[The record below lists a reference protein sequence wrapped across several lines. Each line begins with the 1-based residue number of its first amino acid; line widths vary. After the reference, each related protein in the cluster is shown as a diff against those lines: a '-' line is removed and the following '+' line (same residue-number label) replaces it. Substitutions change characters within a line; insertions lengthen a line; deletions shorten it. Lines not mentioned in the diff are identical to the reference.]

1 MKKKNNDPLS
11 RRERE
16 IMDILYRDGE
26 LTASEVVERLP
37 GEPSNSTVRTILRIL
52 EDKGHVKHEQQG
64 MRYLYKPTVTREK
77 ARRSALNHLVSTF
90 FDGSPEAVVSTML
103 DERSL
108 KLSDEQLDSL
118 AELIERARK
127 EGR

>member
-1 MKKKNNDPLS
+1 MKNKDPLS

-16 IMDILYRDGE
+16 IMDILYRGGE

-37 GEPSNSTVRTILRIL
+37 GSPSNSTVRTILRIL

-64 MRYLYKPTVTREK
+64 NRYVYKPTVNREK
-77 ARRSALNHLVSTF
+77 ARRSALKHLVSTF
-90 FDGSPEAVVSTML
+90 FDGSPETVVSTLL

-108 KLSDEQLDSL
+108 KLSDEQLESL
-118 AELIERARK
+118 AALIERARK

>member
-1 MKKKNNDPLS
+1 MKNKDPLS

-26 LTASEVVERLP
+26 LTASDVVERLP
-37 GEPSNSTVRTILRIL
+37 GSPSNSTVRTILRIL

-64 MRYLYKPTVTREK
+64 MRYVYKPTVHRDK
-77 ARRSALNHLVSTF
+77 ARRSALKHLVSTF
-90 FDGSPEAVVSTML
+90 FDGSPESVVSTLL

-108 KLSDEQLDSL
+108 KLSDEQLESL
-118 AELIERARK
+118 AALIERARK

>member
-1 MKKKNNDPLS
+1 MSPKKKDPLS

-37 GEPSNSTVRTILRIL
+37 GDPSNSTVRTILRIL
-52 EDKGHVKHEQQG
+52 EEKGHVKHEQQG
-64 MRYLYKPTVTREK
+64 MRYLYKPTVNRDK
-77 ARRSALNHLVSTF
+77 ARRSALNHLLSTF
-90 FDGSPEAVVSTML
+90 FDGSPEAVVSTLL
-103 DERSL
+103 DERSA
-108 KLSDEQLDSL
+108 KLSDEQLESL
-118 AELIERARK
+118 AQLIERART

>member
-1 MKKKNNDPLS
+1 VKKLTDALS

-16 IMDILYRDGE
+16 IMDILYRSGE
-26 LTASEVVERLP
+26 LTASDVVERLP
-37 GEPSNSTVRTILRIL
+37 GSPSNSTVRTILRIL

-64 MRYLYKPTVTREK
+64 NRYVYKPTVNREK
-77 ARRSALNHLVSTF
+77 ARRSALKHLVSTF
-90 FDGSPEAVVSTML
+90 FDGSPETVVSTLL

-108 KLSDEQLDSL
+108 KLSEEQLESL
-118 AELIERARK
+118 AALIERARK

>member
-1 MKKKNNDPLS
+1 MSAKKKDPLS

-37 GEPSNSTVRTILRIL
+37 GAPSNSTVRTILRIL
-52 EDKGHVKHEQQG
+52 EEKGHVKHEQQG
-64 MRYLYKPTVTREK
+64 MRYVYKPTVHREK
-77 ARRSALNHLVSTF
+77 ARRSALKHLVSTF
-90 FDGSPEAVVSTML
+90 FDDSPEAVVSTL
-103 DERSL
+103 IDGR
-108 KLSDEQLDSL
+108 KLSDEQLRSL
-118 AELIERARK
+118 AQIIERARK

>member
-1 MKKKNNDPLS
+1 MKNKDPLS

-37 GEPSNSTVRTILRIL
+37 GSPSNSTVRTILRIL
-52 EDKGHVKHEQQG
+52 EEKGHVKHEQQG

-77 ARRSALNHLVSTF
+77 ARRSALKHLVSTF
-90 FDGSPEAVVSTML
+90 FDDSPESVVSTLL

-108 KLSDEQLDSL
+108 KLSDEQLQAL
-118 AELIERARK
+118 AQLIEKARK
-127 EGR
+127 DGR

>member
-1 MKKKNNDPLS
+1 MKPKEPLS

-16 IMDILYRDGE
+16 IMDILYRDGA
-26 LTASEVVERLP
+26 LTASEVVECLP
-37 GEPSNSTVRTILRIL
+37 DHPSNSTVRTILRIL
-52 EDKGHVKHEQQG
+52 EEKGHVKHERQG

-77 ARRSALNHLVSTF
+77 ARRSALHHLVSTF

-118 AELIERARK
+118 AQLIERARR

>member
-1 MKKKNNDPLS
+1 MTAKNKDTLS

-16 IMDILYRDGE
+16 IMDVLYRDGA

-37 GEPSNSTVRTILRIL
+37 GGPSNSTVRTILRIL

-64 MRYLYKPTVTREK
+64 MRYLYRPTVNREK
-77 ARRSALNHLVSTF
+77 ARRSALRHLVSTF
-90 FDGSPEAVVSTML
+90 FDDSPESVVSTLL
-103 DERSL
+103 DGRSL
-108 KLSDEQLDSL
+108 KLSDAQLDAL
-118 AELIERARK
+118 AELIEKARK

>member
-1 MKKKNNDPLS
+1 MKKKDPLS

-16 IMDILYRDGE
+16 IMDILYRDGAV
-26 LTASEVVERLP
+26 TASEVVERLP
-37 GEPSNSTVRTILRIL
+37 GGASNSTVRTILRIL
-52 EDKGHVKHEQQG
+52 EEKGHVKHERQG
-64 MRYLYKPTVTREK
+64 MRFLYEPTVNREK

-90 FDGSPEAVVSTML
+90 FEGSPETVVSTLL

-108 KLSDEQLDSL
+108 KLSDEQLEAL
-118 AELIERARK
+118 ALLIERARR

>member
-1 MKKKNNDPLS
+1 MKKKDPLS

-16 IMDILYRDGE
+16 IMDILYRDSA

-37 GEPSNSTVRTILRIL
+37 GSPSNSTVRTLLRIL
-52 EDKGHVKHEQQG
+52 EEKGHVKHEQQG
-64 MRYLYKPTVTREK
+64 MRYLYTPTVNREK
-77 ARRSALNHLVSTF
+77 ARRSALKHLVSTF
-90 FDGSPEAVVSTML
+90 FEDSPEAVVSTLL
-103 DERSL
+103 DERSV

-118 AELIERARK
+118 AQLIERARK

>member
-1 MKKKNNDPLS
+1 MATKKKDPLS

-37 GEPSNSTVRTILRIL
+37 GDPSNSTVRTILRIL
-52 EDKGHVKHEQQG
+52 EEKGHVRHEQQG
-64 MRYLYKPTVTREK
+64 LRYLYKPTVNREK
-77 ARRSALNHLVSTF
+77 ARRSALQHLLSTF
-90 FDGSPEAVVSTML
+90 FDGSPEAVVSTLL
-103 DERSL
+103 DERSA
-108 KLSDEQLDSL
+108 KMSDEQLKTL
-118 AELIERARK
+118 AQLIERARK

>member
-1 MKKKNNDPLS
+1 MKKKEPLS

-26 LTASEVVERLP
+26 LTASEVVGRLP
-37 GEPSNSTVRTILRIL
+37 GNPSNSTVRTILRIL
-52 EDKGHVKHEQQG
+52 ESKGHVKHEQQG
-64 MRYLYKPTVTREK
+64 MRYLYKPTVNLEK
-77 ARRSALNHLVSTF
+77 ARRSALNHLLSTF
-90 FDGSPEAVVSTML
+90 FDDSPAAVVSTLL

-108 KLSDEQLDSL
+108 DLSDEQLKTL
-118 AELIERARK
+118 ARMIERARK

>member
-1 MKKKNNDPLS
+1 MKKKDPLS

-16 IMDILYRDGE
+16 IMDILYRDTA

-37 GEPSNSTVRTILRIL
+37 GNPSNSTVRTLLRIL
-52 EDKGHVKHEQQG
+52 EEKGHVKHEQQG
-64 MRYLYKPTVTREK
+64 MRYLYTPTVNREK
-77 ARRSALNHLVSTF
+77 ARRSALRHLVSTF
-90 FDGSPEAVVSTML
+90 FEDSPEAVVSTLL
-103 DERSL
+103 DERSV

-118 AELIERARK
+118 AQLIERARK